1 MSEFSRDEIQ
11 EIADRAAD
19 KAVSQL
25 FRALGVNIQDQ
36 ADLNDLRAD
45 LIYSRR
51 LRRLTEGTTSKA
63 WMVLAALVTV
73 GVASFLWSALK
84 DALGIT

>member
-1 MSEFSRDEIQ
+1 MSEFSQAEIQ

-19 KAVSQL
+19 KAVHQL

-36 ADLNDLRAD
+36 NDLNDLRAD

-51 LRRLTEGTTSKA
+51 LRRLTEGTASKA
-63 WMVLAALVTV
+63 WMVIAALVTV
-73 GVASFLWSALK
+73 GVASLFWSALK